1 MNNGLGKEV
10 RIPVWVVTAFIII
23 GITLSG
29 FMWKQIGTQSQ
40 IIEQVERL
48 RIDLDLHIL
57 IIREKL
63 DDKANQREVDRIYD
77 TLRRIENKID
87 EIQY

>member
-40 IIEQVERL
+40 IIEQVQRL

-87 EIQY
+87 EIKH

>member
-1 MNNGLGKEV
+1 MDNGGFGKEIRV
-10 RIPVWVVTAFIII
+10 PIWVITAGIII

-29 FMWKQIGTQSQ
+29 FMWEQARTQSQ
-40 IIEQVERL
+40 MSEQIERL

-63 DDKANQREVDRIYD
+63 DGKANQREVDQIYD
-77 TLRRIENKID
+77 ALRRIEDKLK
-87 EIQY
+87 